1 MIRKTK
7 PKLKN
12 VELLLKYLNE
22 NLKKEKNGNTDRTKN

>member
-1 MIRKTK
+1 MKRKTK

-22 NLKKEKNGNTDRTKN
+22 NLKKEKNGNTDRAKN